1 MFSRRYLAF
10 NKHVVFWLVV
20 SILLSWI
27 YLDPFYILIASP
39 LILVDLWLA
48 LCLCLM
54 FRVPV
59 LREKKDLPSG
69 WSSETMLVD
78 AYPVRWLSKSI
89 ELDKPLA
96 ILIHGW
102 NSTAT
107 NMIGRSELYVES
119 GYNVVLFEMRAHGG
133 NQPVDHWA
141 AMHICH
147 DLETVLTLFNQRGW
161 LSNGFIIHGHSL
173 GGFVAQRVLRP
184 DIETS
189 RYGRGLILESPVT
202 SYEYINNRSCEYL
215 RIPKLLHKMMIRR
228 LLKYYND
235 LNPIQYSIKS
245 VQDLSIPNWGLPS
258 CPTLLVQAKHDST
271 LGEKH
276 AKLLIDV
283 HQSCESTFEYHI
295 VDGLKHANEANNT
308 VRDQLIREWMDGQS
322 LFFA

>member
-10 NKHVVFWLVV
+10 NKHVVFWLVSV
-20 SILLSWI
+20 LVIWI
-27 YLDPFYILIASP
+27 YLDPFYILLASP

-59 LREKKDLPSG
+59 KRENKEAPNG
-69 WSSETMLVD
+69 WLSETLLVD
-78 AYPVRWLSKSI
+78 SYPVRWLSKSMD
-89 ELDKPLA
+89 LDKPLA

-107 NMIGRSELYVES
+107 NMIGRSKLYEDA
-119 GYNVVLFEMRAHGG
+119 GYNVILFEMRAHGG

-161 LSNGFIIHGHSL
+161 LSNGFIMHGHSL

-184 DIETS
+184 GIETS
-189 RYGRGLILESPVT
+189 TNGQGLILESPVT

-215 RIPKLLHKMMIRR
+215 RIPKLLHKMMIHR
-228 LLKYYND
+228 LLNYYNE
-235 LNPIQYSIKS
+235 LNSRQYSIRS
-245 VQDLSIPNWGLPS
+245 VEDLSIPNWGLPS
-258 CPTLLVQAKHDST
+258 CPTLLIQAKNDST
-271 LGEKH
+271 LGDRH

-283 HQSCESTFEYHI
+283 HNSRESTFEYHI
-295 VDGLKHANEANNT
+295 VDTLKHANEANNT
-308 VRDQLIREWMDGQS
+308 VRDQLIREWMGEQS